1 MTIIE
6 AINRIDK
13 LLHNTY
19 SQEDKITWLSR
30 VDHMVYNHIVKTHEG
45 AERVSFFG
53 YNETTD
59 IDTMLLVPEPYSEV
73 YIRWLEAQIHYA
85 NGEYGKYNNA
95 IIQFNTEYEAYSNYY
110 NRNHMPLHSGTRFI
124 F

>member
-1 MTIIE
+1 MTIKD
-6 AINRIDK
+6 AIKRIDE

-19 SQEDKITWLSR
+19 SQENKITWLSR

-45 AERVSFFG
+45 AEDISFSG

-59 IDTMLLVPEPYSEV
+59 IDTVLLVPEPYSEL
-73 YIRWLEAQIHYA
+73 YIRWLESQIHYA

-95 IIQFNTEYEAYSNYY
+95 VIMFNTEYESYANYY
-110 NRNHMPLHSGTRFI
+110 NRNNMPTNKGKRFV

>member
-6 AINRIDK
+6 AINRIDE

-19 SQEDKITWLSR
+19 SQENKIAWLSR
-30 VDHMVYNHIVKTHEG
+30 VDLMVYNHIIKTHVG
-45 AERVSFFG
+45 AENISFSG

-59 IDTMLLVPEPYSEV
+59 LQTKLLVPEPYSEL
-73 YIRWLEAQIHYA
+73 YIRWLEAQIHYT

-95 IIQFNTEYEAYSNYY
+95 IVMFNTEYEAYGNYY
-110 NRNHMPLHSGTRFI
+110 NRNNMPINKGTRFI